1 MWNIQ
6 FRSYQDVKNV
16 LHTYTYFISM
26 IFSVVAYFLVIPE
39 AHRWAVNTLFGLFN
53 ELGVVGIAVSILF
66 GFTISFL
73 FIHLFE
79 IHDKIYDRFIIKW
92 RYRYSRDFILP
103 ELFKP
108 FGAKLDK
115 RFFQLAEKN
124 IRDFMKVF
132 YHFVS
137 DYDVK
142 IRKTLVVRFYDRVW
156 KYWATQVNE
165 ILIIMLLLTIAGY
178 AIYYAVYGLT
188 LKNLLIALAVAVLS
202 GIVNRFLSQ
211 YFLRF
216 VREATQEEIED
227 IHANFH
233 DELEYKVKELSRRFH
248 LEYGND

>member
-1 MWNIQ
+1 MWNLQ

-16 LHTYTYFISM
+16 LHTYTYFVSI
-26 IFSVVAYFLVIPE
+26 IFSLAAYLLVIPE
-39 AHRWAVNTLFGLFN
+39 AHRKAVNTLFGLFN
-53 ELGVVGIAVSILF
+53 ELGVVGIVVSILF
-66 GFTISFL
+66 GFAISFL

-103 ELFKP
+103 ELIKP

-115 RFFQLAEKN
+115 KFFQLAEKN
-124 IRDFMKVF
+124 MREFMKVF

-142 IRKTLVVRFYDRVW
+142 IRETLVVRFYDRVW

-165 ILIIMLLLTIAGY
+165 ILIIMLLLTMAGY
-178 AIYYAVYGLT
+178 AIYSTVYSLA
-188 LKNLLIALAVAVLS
+188 LKNLLIALVVTVFLGVL
-202 GIVNRFLSQ
+202 NRFLSR
-211 YFLRF
+211 YFLSF

-227 IHANFH
+227 IHANFR
-233 DELEYKVKELSRRFH
+233 DELEDKIKELSRRFH
-248 LEYGND
+248 LEYGNG